1 MSMDQDES
9 LFEDMDFKDVMV
21 KEIKITENLEN
32 LLGEV
37 KHNLKTKKIIETKT
51 TLRKIEQVV
60 NENVIEMKNVEQYNR
75 HLDSDETN
83 MLRNLQFIKNNIE
96 NFENLAATKFR
107 KVVEKDINI
116 ILEELNVIKV
126 NRILTLKS
134 IFDVSF
140 SEHIK

>member
-60 NENVIEMKNVEQYNR
+60 NENVIEMKNVEQY
-75 HLDSDETN
+75 
-83 MLRNLQFIKNNIE
+83 
-96 NFENLAATKFR
+96 
-107 KVVEKDINI
+107 
-116 ILEELNVIKV
+116 
-126 NRILTLKS
+126 
-134 IFDVSF
+134 
-140 SEHIK
+140 